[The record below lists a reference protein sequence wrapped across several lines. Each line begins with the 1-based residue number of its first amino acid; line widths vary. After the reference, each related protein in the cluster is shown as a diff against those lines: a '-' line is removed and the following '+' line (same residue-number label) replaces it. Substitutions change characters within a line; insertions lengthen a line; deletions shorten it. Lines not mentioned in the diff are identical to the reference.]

1 MYKNRI
7 HGRNNICGVNIA
19 RMRQEFGGMLSQ
31 RKLAEDLSNV
41 GLELDKN
48 AIQRIESGQ
57 RFVTDIEM
65 KASSDYF
72 GITMDE
78 LMDEATCL
86 FRFFR

>member
-7 HGRNNICGVNIA
+7 HGRNNICGVTIA

-31 RKLAEDLSNV
+31 RKLAEDLSNA
-41 GLELDKN
+41 GLERDKN

-65 KASSDYF
+65 KAFADYF